1 MAQAYQPLHHKY
13 RPQRFDQLVGQEAI
27 AATLGNALRTG
38 RIAPAYLFSGPR
50 GTGKTSSARILARS
64 LNCIGAEGPTPEP
77 CGVCELCTSI
87 AAGNAL
93 DVIEIDAASN
103 TGVDNIR
110 ELIERSRF
118 APVQARWKVYVVDE
132 CHMLSTAAFNALL
145 KTLEEPPPRVVFVLA
160 TTDPQ
165 RVLPTILS
173 RCQRFDF
180 RRIPMEALEGHLRW
194 IADQEGIGI
203 SAEALNVV
211 AQRAQGGL
219 RDAESLLDQLSL
231 LPAPIEAIAVWELLG
246 AVPEQELLEL
256 AEAMA
261 AAEPLAVIETC
272 RALLERGREPSAVLQ
287 GLASLLRDLL
297 LAGVAPDRLEL
308 TSVSPQLRPRLPE
321 VARRIGKAKLLHWQ
335 AQLRG
340 SEQQLRLS
348 VQPRL
353 WLEVLVLGL
362 LAGPAAAAMASAA
375 PATESPRLQVPTP
388 AAAVPTA
395 AGQSVAAAA
404 TTPGQPATMAGQ
416 PMTAAA
422 GRGAGATATP
432 GSGAPIGAAMTGQA
446 EASAGNGSPDPHG
459 AMATVSAAAAAASP
473 PPAGAGGP
481 DLAELWQQI
490 LAGLEL
496 PSTRML
502 LSQQAQ
508 LVRLDDHRAVIRVAG
523 TWMAMVQSR
532 VSLLEG
538 AVARALG
545 SPRQLLLEGASE
557 ARANTAAAA
566 APMPTRPAAV
576 AVPLGTS
583 APLAAAPVNADLNG
597 SRAAVIPGA
606 GTDPGSAAAG
616 TGAPGNLAAAIPDS
630 ASAAHTPASAPPTS
644 APTGAAAPQA
654 PAPNPA
660 ASTPAASGS
669 NQPGPGPQA
678 LLSPPN
684 SPPQTQAGPDPL
696 ESPTTPAAA
705 APSAALS
712 PGPGPGFPSPIDEKA
727 KRLADFFN
735 GEVVE
740 LNDSAGSDQNEAA

>member
-1 MAQAYQPLHHKY
+1 MGQAYQPLHHKY

-27 AATLGNALRTG
+27 ATTLANALRTG

-64 LNCIGAEGPTPEP
+64 LNCVAGDGPTPEP
-77 CGVCELCTSI
+77 CGSCELCTTI

-118 APVQARWKVYVVDE
+118 APVQARWKVYVIDE

-180 RRIPMEALEGHLRW
+180 RRIPLDDLEAHLRW
-194 IADQEGIGI
+194 ISEQEQIGI
-203 SAEALNVV
+203 TAEALAVV

-261 AAEPLAVIETC
+261 AAEPLAVVEAS
-272 RALLERGREPSAVLQ
+272 RGLLERGREPTAVLQ
-287 GLASLLRDLL
+287 GLAGLLRDLL
-297 LAGVAPDRLEL
+297 LAGVAPGRLEL

-321 VARRIGKAKLLHWQ
+321 LARRVGKARLLHWQ

-353 WLEVLVLGL
+353 WLEVLLLGL
-362 LAGPAAAAMASAA
+362 LAEPQAAPMAPPMPRQAPAAIPGPAATSAA
-375 PATESPRLQVPTP
+375 PSP
-388 AAAVPTA
+388 
-395 AGQSVAAAA
+395 S
-404 TTPGQPATMAGQ
+404 
-416 PMTAAA
+416 
-422 GRGAGATATP
+422 ATP
-432 GSGAPIGAAMTGQA
+432 VPEPQPQPEPEPKRDAPVGAAL
-446 EASAGNGSPDPHG
+446 
-459 AMATVSAAAAAASP
+459 P
-473 PPAGAGGP
+473 PP

-502 LSQQAQ
+502 LAQQAR
-508 LVRLDDHRAVIRVAG
+508 LVRLDDRRAVVQVAG
-523 TWMAMVQSR
+523 TWAAMVQSR
-532 VSLLEG
+532 LPLLEK
-538 AVARALG
+538 AVASALG
-545 SPRQLLLEGASE
+545 GSRQLVLETGGE
-557 ARANTAAAA
+557 A
-566 APMPTRPAAV
+566 APA
-576 AVPLGTS
+576 
-583 APLAAAPVNADLNG
+583 
-597 SRAAVIPGA
+597 
-606 GTDPGSAAAG
+606 SAAAQ
-616 TGAPGNLAAAIPDS
+616 
-630 ASAAHTPASAPPTS
+630 PASAPPPAAPRPAQALTPSSPPPAAVASAPALTS
-644 APTGAAAPQA
+644 APAVASAPAEVGAKAARAPEAAAPTALEEQA
-654 PAPNPA
+654 R
-660 ASTPAASGS
+660 
-669 NQPGPGPQA
+669 
-678 LLSPPN
+678 
-684 SPPQTQAGPDPL
+684 
-696 ESPTTPAAA
+696 
-705 APSAALS
+705 
-712 PGPGPGFPSPIDEKA
+712 
-727 KRLADFFN
+727 RLADFFN
-735 GEVVE
+735 GDVVQ
-740 LNDSAGSDQNEAA
+740 DPIDDVA